1 MALYGGE
8 CVGRRN
14 GRALGMGRDVKS
26 GLSFKQ
32 FRIMMFIVSRNS
44 VKSSERQVWQRER
57 ERVGIV

>member
-8 CVGRRN
+8 CVGCRN

-32 FRIMMFIVSRNS
+32 F
-44 VKSSERQVWQRER
+44 
-57 ERVGIV
+57 